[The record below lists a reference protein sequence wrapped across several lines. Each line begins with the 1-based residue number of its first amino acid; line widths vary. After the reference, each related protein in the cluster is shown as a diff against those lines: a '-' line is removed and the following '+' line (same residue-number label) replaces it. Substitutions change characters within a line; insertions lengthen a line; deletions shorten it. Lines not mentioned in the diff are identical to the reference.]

1 MQHKSRLCDGL
12 FTKLK
17 VYAAGPEH
25 PQKAHPPKAMAA

>member
-1 MQHKSRLCDGL
+1 MLHKSRLCDGL

-17 VYAAGPEH
+17 VYAGPEH